1 MNSPNPALVTRRGAR
16 RLPRIALILL
26 CAAYLLPGVFARD
39 PWRNADLIAYG
50 QMLSIAEGRS
60 PWLAPALG
68 GVSADAALLPHW
80 LGAAAIR
87 LLSPLIDADNA
98 ARVPFVLLLALTLAL
113 VWYATYH
120 LARTEAAQPLPFALG
135 GEADPVDYA
144 RAMADGALL
153 ALIASLGLLQL
164 GHETTP
170 ELAQLFGVSLL
181 LMALAAAPFRS
192 WQPRVAVVAAM
203 VVLAGSGAPSMAVAM
218 GIGGTI
224 VCRRSSYPDVRRFA
238 GWVAGATLLAVVLA
252 TTTGAWR
259 WRTVAPGAMDL
270 VFIARQWAWF
280 LWPAWPLALWT
291 LVRWRHHLLHRHIA
305 VPLVTVGVAGVSNVV
320 MNGSDRAL
328 MLALP
333 GLAVLAA
340 FALPTFK
347 RSTSAAID
355 WFSMF
360 FFSICAI
367 TIWVIYASVQT
378 GMPAKPAANVARIA
392 PGFVPSFDAAELLL
406 AAAGTLAW
414 LWLVRWRTGR
424 HREALWKSMV
434 LPAGGVVLCWLLLM
448 TLWLPLLDYTRSSR
462 PLVQRIAAFVPADAC
477 VAAPSLS
484 PVQVAALEV
493 FGGWRV
499 EARPDAAAGTCPFMV
514 GAVRGRIVPPAPPG
528 WRVVATVQGP
538 RDRDEATAVYRRQA
552 VAGDAA
558 R

>member
-16 RLPRIALILL
+16 RLPRVALILL

-60 PWLAPALG
+60 PWMAPALG
-68 GVSADAALLPHW
+68 GVAGDVALLPHW
-80 LGAAAIR
+80 LGAVAIR
-87 LLSPLIDADNA
+87 LLTPLIDADNA
-98 ARVPFVLLLALTLAL
+98 ARVPFVLLLALVLAL
-113 VWYATYH
+113 VWYTTYH
-120 LARTEAAQPLPFALG
+120 LARTEAAQPVAFAFG

-153 ALIASLGLLQL
+153 ALLATLGLLQL

-181 LMALAAAPFRS
+181 LLALAAAPFRS
-192 WQPRVAVVAAM
+192 WQPRAAVVAALL
-203 VVLAGSGAPSMAVAM
+203 VLAGSGAPVMGVAM
-218 GIGGTI
+218 GIGGTL

-238 GWVAGATLLAVVLA
+238 GWVAGATLLAAAAA
-252 TTTGAWR
+252 TAMGAWH
-259 WRTVAPGAMDL
+259 WRAAPPGAVEAVL
-270 VFIARQWAWF
+270 IARQWAWF
-280 LWPAWPLALWT
+280 LWPAWLLALWT
-291 LVRWRHHLLHRHIA
+291 LVRWRRHLFNRHIA
-305 VPLVTVGVAGVSNVV
+305 VPLVTVGVAGVTSIV
-320 MNGSDRAL
+320 MGGSDRAL

-340 FALPTFK
+340 FALPTLK
-347 RSTSAAID
+347 RSTSAAVD

-360 FFSICAI
+360 FFSISAV
-367 TIWVIYASVQT
+367 TIWVIYAAVQT
-378 GMPAKPAANVARIA
+378 GVPAKPAANVARLA
-392 PGFVPSFDAAELLL
+392 PGFAPHFDAAALLL
-406 AAAGTLAW
+406 AALGSLAW
-414 LWLVRWRTGR
+414 VWLVRWRTGR

-434 LPAGGVVLCWLLLM
+434 LPAGGVALCWLLLM
-448 TLWLPLLDYTRSSR
+448 TLWLPLLDYARSSR
-462 PLVQRIAAFVPADAC
+462 PLVQRIAVLVPADAC

-493 FGGWRV
+493 FGHWRV
-499 EARPDAAAGTCPFMV
+499 DARRDAAAGPCPVMV
-514 GAVRGRIVPPAPPG
+514 GTVRGRELPPAPPG
-528 WRVVATVQGP
+528 WVLLATVQGP

-552 VAGDAA
+552 SAGDTA